1 MSLEGNPPVLYL
13 VHPSGRL
20 FWNDLPSSLTLDI
33 VAEHGG
39 DLARLEWQASERQ
52 EGVAAVRLALRHGVI
67 CSTGLVVPGHIISD
81 LLRPAELAQLAR
93 EAQISSERSRASMP
107 DALMEQVMPG
117 WKKSG
122 EELDARVAESV
133 AESIRE
139 AEAELQ
145 ELYDAPVKP
154 ELRAHWAALGGVLPA
169 DV

>member
-1 MSLEGNPPVLYL
+1 MLYL
-13 VHPSGRL
+13 IQPSGHL
-20 FWNDLPSSLTLDI
+20 LWNDLPSSLTLDV

-39 DLARLEWQASERQ
+39 DLARLEWQPSERP
-52 EGVAAVRLALRHGVI
+52 ERAAVVRLALRHGVI

-93 EAQISSERSRASMP
+93 EAQITSERSRAAMP
-107 DALMEQVMPG
+107 EALMEQVMPG
-117 WKKSG
+117 WKESG

-133 AESIRE
+133 AQSIRE

-154 ELRAHWAALGGVLPA
+154 DLVEHWKSLGGFPPTT
-169 DV
+169 D